1 MPTRHMRLFVVVVL
15 LILCKN
21 AWAQSSYQDVIYLKN
36 GGTVRGELI
45 RIDNG
50 ILLIRTH
57 GESRVELPMSDV
69 ERIAK
74 EPRNTLE
81 TDSIKPRFFKSEG
94 ITVFQEIGYGYS
106 TGMLRTS
113 RGSFNY
119 RSQSYTFMGG
129 VGVYIADYV
138 ILAAGTGYGQL
149 SPDRKIVPLFG
160 EIRTHLMRRQFSPYL
175 LLRGGYSIGWRD
187 NLPGNDWGGALF
199 EAAAGIKTYLTPQ
212 YAIYAHGGYHQ
223 QQQRIELIN
232 LATRNVF
239 SEKANYQFWGIR
251 IGVLF

>member
-1 MPTRHMRLFVVVVL
+1 MKSLHMRLFVVVAL

-81 TDSIKPRFFKSEG
+81 TDSIKPKVFKSEG

-129 VGVYIADYV
+129 VGVYVADYV

-149 SPDRKIVPLFG
+149 SPDRKIVPLFA
-160 EIRTHLMRRQFSPYL
+160 EIRSHLMRKQFSPYL